1 MKSNVEWKY
10 WGKTDPL
17 YGVSSVLGK
26 SKTNE
31 DPWTDEEFYSRGEPD
46 WRDCIHHWEHY
57 GVNPDSCVEVGC
69 GAGRLT
75 RCLQT
80 YFRQVHAVDV
90 SENMIAYAKQ
100 HCDNSIVN
108 FHVTDGY
115 RLPLD
120 DNSVTA

>member
-10 WGKTDPL
+10 WGQTDPL

-31 DPWTDEEFYSRGEPD
+31 NPWTDEEFYSRGEPD
-46 WRDCIHHWEHY
+46 WRDCLHHWEHY
-57 GVNPDSCVEVGC
+57 GVKRDSCLEVGC

-80 YFRQVHAVDV
+80 YFQQVDAVDV
-90 SENMIAYAKQ
+90 SEEMIAYARK
-100 HCDNSIVN
+100 HCDSSIVS
-108 FHVTDGY
+108 FHLTDGY
-115 RLPLD
+115 RLPLQ
-120 DNSVTA
+120 DNS